1 MRFMVFL
8 TIIEEEIFTI
18 IERPVRHSNL
28 SQEVWIAI
36 RYLAD
41 HRNHLLK
48 TQIYLC
54 VYIYNVNFVCHVQMS
69 KHMYKKPS
77 QDNGPFSCD
86 VRDIHKDI
94 FEGKPTQ
101 NLNFK

>member
-1 MRFMVFL
+1 MVFL

-54 VYIYNVNFVCHVQMS
+54 VYIYIM
-69 KHMYKKPS
+69 
-77 QDNGPFSCD
+77 
-86 VRDIHKDI
+86 
-94 FEGKPTQ
+94 
-101 NLNFK
+101 